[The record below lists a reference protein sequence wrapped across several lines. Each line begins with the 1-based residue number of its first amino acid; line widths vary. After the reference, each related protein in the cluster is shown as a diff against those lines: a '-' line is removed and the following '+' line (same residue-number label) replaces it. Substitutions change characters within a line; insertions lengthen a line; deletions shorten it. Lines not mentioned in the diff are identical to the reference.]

1 MANGANW
8 LTKAT
13 YFGDMLSAI
22 CMNSTSGRFLHIV
35 PLKPGKE
42 TAWLGE
48 NDGLLNHIYLDGVTL
63 RGCSLDTRVI
73 ISPVILVP
81 FLHEGDRF
89 FLVTDLL
96 VPCCFLC
103 GSLTRTSAVNLLT

>member
-63 RGCSLDTRVI
+63 RGFSLDTRVM
-73 ISPVILVP
+73 ISLVILVP
-81 FLHEGDRF
+81 FLH
-89 FLVTDLL
+89 

-103 GSLTRTSAVNLLT
+103 GSLTRTSAVNET